1 MKRRLLIALLALA
14 AIAAVAVAA
23 LWPREQ
29 FIAASS
35 AAAYAPTP
43 DNIARGAYLARA
55 GNCMACHTARGGVAY
70 AGGRALDT
78 PFGKLYGPNITPDR
92 ATGIGD
98 WSADHF
104 WNAMHNG
111 KSRDGRLLYPAFPY
125 TNFTKVTRADSDALF
140 AFLHS
145 LAPQVQA
152 NRVHELRFPYN
163 QQVALAA
170 WRLLYFKPA
179 VFEADKSRELA
190 WNRGAYLVQGLGHCS
205 ACHSTRN
212 TLGAPQGGLTG
223 GLIPSVGWYAPSL
236 TSDREAGL
244 GKWEVEQI
252 VQLLHSGVSARA
264 TVVGPMA
271 EVVGRS
277 LQHLSGQDV
286 TAMALY
292 LKSLPQTAPPA
303 RQPPQTGP
311 ASEQFLAQGKKLYE
325 QHCVDC
331 HAANGQGQPP
341 HYPPLA
347 GNRAMTMDEP
357 VNAIRSVLH
366 GGFPPGTAGNPR
378 PYGMPTFSHVLDDQQ
393 AAAVIS
399 YVRASW
405 GNAAGPVTTTQ
416 VNANRSVPL
425 D

>member
-1 MKRRLLIALLALA
+1 MKRRLLITLLALVA
-14 AIAAVAVAA
+14 LAAVAVAA

-35 AAAYAPTP
+35 ATAYAPTAG
-43 DNIARGAYLARA
+43 NIARGAYLARA

-92 ATGIGD
+92 TTGIGD
-98 WSADHF
+98 WTADNF

-145 LAPQVQA
+145 LPPQTQA
-152 NRVHELRFPYN
+152 NRGHELRFPYN

-179 VFEADKSRELA
+179 VFEADKSRDLA
-190 WNRGAYLVQGLGHCS
+190 WNRGAYLVQGVGHCS

-244 GKWEVEQI
+244 GKWEVDQI
-252 VQLLHSGVSARA
+252 VQLLHTGVSARA

-271 EVVGRS
+271 EVVGSS

-286 TAMALY
+286 TSMALY
-292 LKSLPQTAPPA
+292 LKSLPQTAPTA
-303 RQPPQTGP
+303 RQQAETSP

-331 HAANGQGQPP
+331 HAANGQGKPP

-378 PYGMPTFSHVLDDQQ
+378 PYGMPPFSHALDDQQ

>member
-1 MKRRLLIALLALA
+1 
-14 AIAAVAVAA
+14 
-23 LWPREQ
+23 
-29 FIAASS
+29 
-35 AAAYAPTP
+35 
-43 DNIARGAYLARA
+43 
-55 GNCMACHTARGGVAY
+55 
-70 AGGRALDT
+70 
-78 PFGKLYGPNITPDR
+78 
-92 ATGIGD
+92 
-98 WSADHF
+98 
-104 WNAMHNG
+104 
-111 KSRDGRLLYPAFPY
+111 
-125 TNFTKVTRADSDALF
+125 
-140 AFLHS
+140 
-145 LAPQVQA
+145 
-152 NRVHELRFPYN
+152 
-163 QQVALAA
+163 
-170 WRLLYFKPA
+170 LYFKPA
-179 VFEADKSRELA
+179 VFEADKSRDLA

-252 VQLLHSGVSARA
+252 VQLLHTGVSARA

-303 RQPPQTGP
+303 RQAPQTGP

-378 PYGMPTFSHVLDDQQ
+378 PYGMPPFSHVLDDQQ

-399 YVRASW
+399 YARATW
-405 GNAAGPVTTTQ
+405 GNAATPVTTTQ